1 MYNLNS
7 YNFGENFRK
16 ARKIKGISVAD
27 IAKKINKTE
36 TTIYKY
42 ERGDLMPD
50 IETVLQ
56 ICNVLGVNF
65 DDLTTTKK
73 VEDTEN
79 YSKNPFESNIMYLYY
94 LGYKRLMLFELDF
107 KHEAGFETVS
117 FKDIKTGKIF
127 FKGTVEA
134 NQERAY
140 IIMKNFYV
148 ANTKFEKV
156 QMILNLT
163 YASDNNYV
171 GVITGTED
179 KANMP
184 MMKRCIVRKDLID
197 EKNPKEVSEAK
208 ERLRISKE
216 EKAKLDEDD
225 FLTVD
230 ITNRTD
236 YTVI

>member
-16 ARKIKGISVAD
+16 VRKLKGLSVAE
-27 IAKKINKTE
+27 IAEKLNKTE

-42 ERGDLMPD
+42 ERGDLKPD
-50 IETVLQ
+50 IDTVLLF
-56 ICNVLGVNF
+56 CNIFEINF
-65 DDLTTTKK
+65 DDLTTKTKI
-73 VEDTEN
+73 EDN
-79 YSKNPFESNIMYLYY
+79 KSYSKNPFDSEIMYLYY
-94 LGYKRLMLFELDF
+94 LGYKKLMLFELDF
-107 KHEAGFETVS
+107 KQEAGFETVS
-117 FKDIKTGKIF
+117 FKDIETGKIF

-140 IIMKNFYV
+140 IVMKNFYIT
-148 ANTKFEKV
+148 NTKFEKV

-163 YASDNNYV
+163 YSSDDSYM

-184 MMKRCIVRKDLID
+184 MMKRCMVRRSLIN
-197 EKNPKEVSEAK
+197 EKNREEIEEAK
-208 ERLRISKE
+208 ERLKITVE
-216 EKAKLDEDD
+216 EKSKLNEDN

-230 ITNRTD
+230 ISNKTD
-236 YTVI
+236 YKVI